1 MIDKVVLDAS
11 ALLAL
16 IQNERGADV
25 IKPLLKKSVMSTI
38 NVAEVLTALQRIEI
52 QPKDAIVS
60 ICGMIRELIPFD
72 VEQAQCAAELQSYV
86 RHKGLSLGNRACIAL
101 GQKLQVP
108 VYTADKIWGELQLD
122 TITIN
127 VIR

>member
-16 IQNERGADV
+16 IQNEKGADV
-25 IKPLLKKSVMSTI
+25 IRPLLKRSVMSTI
-38 NVAEVLTALQRIEI
+38 NVAEALTALQRVEI

-60 ICGMIRELIPFD
+60 IRDVIQGIIPFD
-72 VEQAQCAAELQSYV
+72 AEQAQCAAELQPYV
-86 RHKGLSLGNRACIAL
+86 RHKGLSLGDRACLAL
-101 GQKLQVP
+101 GQRLQAS
-108 VYTADKIWGELQLD
+108 VYTADKIWGELHLD
-122 TITIN
+122 NITIH